1 MFCSL
6 ISSVLCPCP
15 TSCNPQHL
23 LFTLWHHWDNI
34 VLDDDWG
41 ASAFIDR
48 SVGEV
53 PITAAPF
60 EQQIIVDAVVTRSS
74 ATLTPGCRDFSTI
87 ASLNSME

>member
-1 MFCSL
+1 M
-6 ISSVLCPCP
+6 
-15 TSCNPQHL
+15 
-23 LFTLWHHWDNI
+23 
-34 VLDDDWG
+34 
-41 ASAFIDR
+41 
-48 SVGEV
+48 